1 MTRVFLL
8 SPANASGIRGRLVMS
23 DTAGF
28 DLALRL
34 RGQGAPL
41 GEVFSF
47 ISGLYFRG
55 KVAYAAAFGTALIIT
70 AGRGLLPPETIITLD
85 DLREI
90 AAVPID
96 LSDPLYRHTLERDAL
111 RLQQTLDASCEVVLL
126 GSIATAKYIEPLID
140 ILGARLVIP
149 SQFVGLGDMSRGGL
163 MLRCAKEG
171 KELEYISA
179 AAGVTKRRKQRK
191 SERGLT

>member
-1 MTRVFLL
+1 
-8 SPANASGIRGRLVMS
+8 MS